1 MNNIQGKLHMIVLL
15 KGIGRKKSREENVLI
30 RYRNIARNTKC
41 SSEIKSYIESSAE
54 YYRN

>member
-1 MNNIQGKLHMIVLL
+1 MIVLL